1 MPSSSHSRR
10 SRSTRDDDQSSQS
23 YADEASTESGDVE
36 SVKKDQKSNDYYQR
50 LREVLTPKN
59 VFLYLGLTSVIIMV
73 ILGIFTAAIVYL
85 SQSIEFDDLE
95 LDCESVFGKSDHHI
109 AAEKYAKKAYKEL
122 NETKALLS
130 NKSPYD
136 IPSLLTFKHPDLV
149 LSGDD
154 VGVDQYLPKN
164 IYPYHYDVKLRV
176 QLPVNGNN
184 DFKISG
190 HVRIEFNVTKNTKRV
205 YFNARDI
212 NIENAE
218 DWRHRKLHVAKG
230 DHSEVRYV
238 EVPDLMEVG
247 KKYHIELDF
256 VSQFY
261 KGMEG
266 LYLSRYLDTS
276 GRVHYT
282 ASTQFE
288 SMNARRLFPCLD
300 EPYYRSSFTFVV
312 EHPPSYD
319 AFSNMPNVSRTLIE
333 GGQFTQ
339 TTFAPLPNSPTY
351 ILALLI
357 ADDYAVRSTKTKDG
371 TEIRMLA
378 RNEFIDDTKPALDFG
393 VKVLEW
399 FNEKFQIPY
408 PLPKID
414 IAGIY
419 SFEAGA
425 MENYGLT
432 TYRENIIFTGSKYSD
447 VSEHDYKRVIAHEF
461 AHQWFGNLV
470 TPEDWSQIFM
480 NEGFANFFES
490 YAVFAIDGGLETYS
504 MSRAIHIPV
513 FLNDAKQVHPND
525 FVSDSNLELRYYF
538 DGVTYSRGGAV
549 FNMIRGI
556 VGDDIFFA
564 ALRSYLSANKN
575 GHAHWR
581 KLAHALQ
588 KVIPKNNELSK
599 IDFEAFFKAWLTVP
613 GFPVVNVKK
622 EGKKFTLKA
631 SLFLKLSDPIMDRR
645 WPLGQTWPIPIWY
658 RVSSDILNLKF
669 VMMEPGK
676 ELVIDV
682 PGKDDVI
689 FVNSE
694 NHGYY
699 IVNYEGQLFE
709 KVRDALATEGTH
721 FLSDAVIRFQVDA
734 CPLLLTGVI
743 TSKTYFDSLNTHKN
757 GAKLIPT
764 VARMCGYFIEGIV
777 KDTEVSSIHAKHM
790 HDFLEDAIKSKME
803 YRISDIEINA
813 DMEEAELSK
822 IDRLVE
828 KLSCKLDQTKCTAKE
843 NYNFEKYVMDCRPTD
858 QTADC
863 VKLNVTEREQTY
875 CQGIK
880 TNNRKY
886 YEQLV
891 QLFTNSRNTFEA
903 NRLMNGLICSKE
915 SQLLAKLFT
924 LFTTPNDH
932 VNKAESLNYFE
943 TLSFEH
949 PELTRKLFLHN
960 VNQIVNDFPSSAAA
974 FLYTALISN
983 TEKDY
988 LEVVQLLHDNR
999 TLLNRFAHVFRDIL
1013 NDSRTALE
1021 AQKKV
1026 LPGIIQY
1033 FKEYHTSQVV
1043 PNAKDPSLCENFGS
1057 CI

>member
-1 MPSSSHSRR
+1 
-10 SRSTRDDDQSSQS
+10 
-23 YADEASTESGDVE
+23 
-36 SVKKDQKSNDYYQR
+36 
-50 LREVLTPKN
+50 
-59 VFLYLGLTSVIIMV
+59 
-73 ILGIFTAAIVYL
+73 
-85 SQSIEFDDLE
+85 
-95 LDCESVFGKSDHHI
+95 
-109 AAEKYAKKAYKEL
+109 
-122 NETKALLS
+122 
-130 NKSPYD
+130 
-136 IPSLLTFKHPDLV
+136 
-149 LSGDD
+149 
-154 VGVDQYLPKN
+154 
-164 IYPYHYDVKLRV
+164 
-176 QLPVNGNN
+176 
-184 DFKISG
+184 
-190 HVRIEFNVTKNTKRV
+190 
-205 YFNARDI
+205 
-212 NIENAE
+212 
-218 DWRHRKLHVAKG
+218 
-230 DHSEVRYV
+230 
-238 EVPDLMEVG
+238 
-247 KKYHIELDF
+247 
-256 VSQFY
+256 
-261 KGMEG
+261 
-266 LYLSRYLDTS
+266 
-276 GRVHYT
+276 
-282 ASTQFE
+282 
-288 SMNARRLFPCLD
+288 MNARRLFPCLD

-319 AFSNMPNVSRTLIE
+319 AYSNMPNVSRTLIE
-333 GGQFTQ
+333 GGQFAQ

-357 ADDYAVRSTKTKDG
+357 ADDYAVRSAKTKDG
-371 TEIRMLA
+371 TEIRILA
-378 RNEFIDDTKPALDFG
+378 RKEFIDDTDTALDFG

-432 TYRENIIFTGSKYSD
+432 TYRETYVFTNKKYSFG
-447 VSEHDYKRVIAHEF
+447 DYGVKSVIAHEF

-490 YAVFAIDGGLETYS
+490 YALFAMSGGEELYSQQTAVFSTS
-504 MSRAIHIPV
+504 VM
-513 FLNDAKQVHPND
+513 LNDAKPVHPND
-525 FVSDSNLELRYYF
+525 FVSDSTLELRYYF

-549 FNMIRGI
+549 FNMIRCI
-556 VGDDIFFA
+556 VGNDIFFA
-564 ALRSYLSANKN
+564 ALRSYLSANRN

-622 EGKKFTLKA
+622 QGKKFTLKA
-631 SLFLKLSDPIMDRR
+631 SLFLKLSDPILDRR

-658 RVSSDILNLKF
+658 RLNSDPEKTKF

-676 ELVIDV
+676 ELVIDISSE
-682 PGKDDVI
+682 DDVI

-709 KVRDALATEGTH
+709 KVRDALLAH
-721 FLSDAVIRFQVDA
+721 DPKYFVDPIVRFQIDA
-734 CPLLLTGVI
+734 CPLFLTGVI
-743 TSKTYFDSLNTHKN
+743 SPKTYFDSLDTLFKRERSSPVMIKTC
-757 GAKLIPT
+757 GKLIEK
-764 VARMCGYFIEGIV
+764 MV
-777 KDTEVSSIHAKHM
+777 KDTEISSVFAKELYDLLKEANAPKIKFRM
-790 HDFLEDAIKSKME
+790 SDAE
-803 YRISDIEINA
+803 LNYDL
-813 DMEEAELSK
+813 EEAQLLE
-822 IDRLVE
+822 IDQVVE
-828 KLSCKLDQTKCTAKE
+828 ELSCKLDQASCTANE
-843 NYNFEKYVMDCRPTD
+843 NHNFEKYVMDCRPTD

-880 TNNRKY
+880 TNNKKY
-886 YEQLV
+886 YKQLV
-891 QLFTNSRNTFEA
+891 DLFTNSRNTFEA
-903 NRLMNGLICSKE
+903 NRLMNGLICTKNN
-915 SQLLAKLFT
+915 QFLTTLFT
-924 LFTTPNDH
+924 LFTTHNDH
-932 VNKAESLNYFE
+932 INKADRFNYFQK
-943 TLSFEH
+943 LHSEH
-949 PELTRKLFLHN
+949 PEFTRKLFIQN
-960 VNQIVNDFPSSAAA
+960 VNQIVNDFPSFAAR

-988 LEVVQLLHDNR
+988 LEVVQLLHDNP

-1013 NDSRTALE
+1013 NDSRAAME
-1021 AQKKV
+1021 AQKRV